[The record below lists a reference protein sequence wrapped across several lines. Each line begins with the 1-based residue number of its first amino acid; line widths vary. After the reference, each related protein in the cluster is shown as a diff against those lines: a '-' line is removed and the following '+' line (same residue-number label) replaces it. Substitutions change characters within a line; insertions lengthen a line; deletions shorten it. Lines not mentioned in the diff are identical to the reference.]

1 MIGFM
6 VEHRR
11 CNIFAKPGTGKTC
24 AAIMFLDILRF
35 MGELHTDV
43 PVLAVAP
50 PRVAATGWSKEIAKW
65 DNLREVM
72 AVIPIVGKPEER
84 RAILKL
90 PTDHKRAAIYTIS
103 YELLPWLVEELGER
117 WPFRIV
123 IADESHHLQGFR
135 LNRGASRAR
144 AIGRVA
150 HTLVDRWVNLTGTPQ
165 PHDGANLWGQMWFI
179 DRGVRLE
186 RSYSGF
192 VARYMMYP
200 HPNARRPIMR
210 PGALDEIILKI
221 ADVCLT
227 VKPPPSPPE
236 NVMACP
242 VQLPVAARGI
252 YNDMERRAVIELKE
266 HGTLAVFNEGGAVL
280 KCMQI
285 ANGGVYTARPLWEHI
300 HNAKL
305 EQLDALCGEIVAA
318 EPLLIAFEYRFDIEM
333 IKRVLPKAVVLADT
347 KGALEAFMRG
357 EIEHGLAH
365 PASLGEGIDGMQNHC
380 RQMIRYGHNWN
391 LGQRE
396 QMLARIGSQRQMAL
410 GRDKPVDVWD
420 ILGDHTVDDVMMLRH
435 TTRRNAMELLMEA
448 FL

>member
-1 MIGFM
+1 M
-6 VEHRR
+6 VENRR

-103 YELLPWLVEELGER
+103 YELLPWLVEELGEN
-117 WPFRIV
+117 WPFRVV
-123 IADESHHLQGFR
+123 IADESHHLRGFR
-135 LNRGASRAR
+135 LNQGAKRAR
-144 AIGRVA
+144 AVGRIA

-165 PHDGANLWGQMWFI
+165 PHDGADLWGQMWFV

-200 HPNARRPIMR
+200 HPNARRPVMR
-210 PGALDEIILKI
+210 PGAFEEIIAKI

-227 VKPPPSPPE
+227 VKPPPAPPE

-242 VQLPVAARGI
+242 VGLPVDAFAI
-252 YNDMERRAVIELKE
+252 YHDMERKAAIELKE

-285 ANGGVYTARPLWEHI
+285 ANGGVYTERPKWEHI
-300 HNAKL
+300 HNSKL
-305 EQLDALCGEIVAA
+305 EQLDALCGELVAP

-347 KGALEAFMRG
+347 TGALEAFMRG
-357 EIEHGLAH
+357 EIQHGLAH

-396 QMLARIGSQRQMAL
+396 QMLARIGSQRQLAL
-410 GRDKPVDVWD
+410 GRTEPVNVWD
-420 ILGDHTVDDVMMLRH
+420 ILADGTVDDVIMLRH